1 MSMNA
6 DALAAEFQGLTTA
19 HVADA
24 CLRRGVPVRC
34 APAEMRPLDRSRC
47 RLVGRAWPARH
58 SGSVD
63 VFLEAMERAQ
73 PGDVLVIDNASRRD
87 EACVG
92 DLVVL
97 EAKAAGL
104 AGLVIWGL
112 HRDGADLID
121 IGLPLWSLGAL
132 PTGPLRLDPREADA
146 LSAARVGS
154 SLVTADDV
162 VVADDDGVVF
172 VPFVRALEIA
182 TGARAIR
189 DVERA
194 QAAKMRG
201 GTSLRAQLRF
211 GEFVARRATDPQLTF
226 RQHLQRIG
234 GAVEE

>member
-1 MSMNA
+1 MSMNT

-19 HVADA
+19 HVTDA
-24 CLRRGVPVRC
+24 CLRRGVAVRC

-47 RLVGRAWPARH
+47 RLVGKARPARH

-63 VFLEAMERAQ
+63 VFLEAMEGAQ
-73 PGDVLVIDNASRRD
+73 RGDVLVIDNSGRRD

-112 HRDGADLID
+112 HRDGPELVD

-132 PTGPLRLDPREADA
+132 PTGPLRLDPRDADA
-146 LSAARVGS
+146 LGAARVGS

-172 VPFVRALEIA
+172 VPLDRAREIA

-194 QAAKMRG
+194 QAGEMRD

-211 GEFVARRATDPQLTF
+211 GEFIARRAMDPQLTF
-226 RQHLQRIG
+226 RQHLRRIG

>member
-1 MSMNA
+1 MNA
-6 DALAAEFQGLTTA
+6 DALAAEFEGLTTA

-24 CLRRGVPVRC
+24 CLRRGVGVRC
-34 APAEMRPLDRSRC
+34 APSEMRPVDRSRC

-73 PGDVLVIDNASRRD
+73 HGDVLVIDNAGRRD

-97 EAKAAGL
+97 EATAAGL

-112 HRDGADLID
+112 HRDGPELLD
-121 IGLPLWSLGAL
+121 IGLPVWSLGTR
-132 PTGPLRLDPREADA
+132 PTGPLRLDPREVDA
-146 LSAARVGS
+146 LSSARVGS
-154 SLVTADDV
+154 WLITAEDV

-172 VPFVRALEIA
+172 VPLARASEIA

-194 QAAKMRG
+194 QAAKIRH
-201 GTSLRAQLRF
+201 GTSLRAQLQF
-211 GEFVARRATDPQLTF
+211 GDFTARRAMDPQLTF
-226 RQHLQRIG
+226 RQHLRRIG